1 MSEHI
6 YEAKTVTLSVRELQ
20 LIELGLDVGIFE
32 CQIGETDPDVKS
44 IVEKLGLKKSSFNRL
59 FPEEYARYLMLEMA
73 EQRLQQWDS
82 PVYKNPHGEIVNTYN
97 SRLKKK
103 LPRGYKVTID
113 DVWACIFVSVVALDA
128 SRCERVVPMEC
139 SCTHQVNLFKKQGLW
154 RTRDYVP
161 KPADFVYFNWLP
173 ESSDSMVDHVG
184 IVVEVHDDYLIT
196 IEGNYNGRV
205 KRVKRPINNY
215 ILGYGVPAYD
225 KIYEVEDEAK

>member
-1 MSEHI
+1 MSEHN

-32 CQIGETDPDVKS
+32 CQISETDPDVKS

-59 FPEEYARYLMLEMA
+59 FPEEYARYSMLEMA
-73 EQRLQQWDS
+73 EQRIQQWDF
-82 PVYKNPHGEIVNTYN
+82 PVYENPHGDIVDTYN

-103 LPRGYKVTID
+103 LPRGYKVTVD
-113 DVWACIFVSVVALDA
+113 DAWACIFVSVVALDA
-128 SRCERVVPMEC
+128 SRCEKVVPMEC
-139 SCTHQVNLFKKQGLW
+139 SCTHQVDLFKKQGLW

-161 KPADFVYFNWLP
+161 KPADFVYFNWSF
-173 ESSDSMVDHVG
+173 EDDIAHHVG

-196 IEGNYNGRV
+196 IEGNHNGRV
-205 KRVKRPINNY
+205 DRVKRPINSH

-225 KIYEVEDEAK
+225 KIYEV